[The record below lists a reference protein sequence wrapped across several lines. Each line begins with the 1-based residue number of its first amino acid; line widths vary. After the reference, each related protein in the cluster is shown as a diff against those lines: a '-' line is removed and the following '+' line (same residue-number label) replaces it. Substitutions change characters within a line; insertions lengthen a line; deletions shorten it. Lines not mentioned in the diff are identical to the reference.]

1 MNPTLEPVPDCLK
14 IGDWQCYVGSHE
26 PGHDGE
32 LIRLEPRVAGLAE
45 SFVTSL
51 LLTGKEALR
60 EGEQIMAANPEFSI
74 QRMMQAFPFKNP
86 GDIEHFVAG
95 LRLAGLKQV

>member
-1 MNPTLEPVPDCLK
+1 M
-14 IGDWQCYVGSHE
+14 
-26 PGHDGE
+26 
-32 LIRLEPRVAGLAE
+32 AGLAE

-60 EGEQIMAANPEFSI
+60 EGEQIMAANPDFSI

-86 GDIEHFVAG
+86 GDMAHLLPDYDWPG
-95 LRLAGLKQV
+95 

>member
-1 MNPTLEPVPDCLK
+1 
-14 IGDWQCYVGSHE
+14 
-26 PGHDGE
+26 
-32 LIRLEPRVAGLAE
+32 VAGLAE

-60 EGEQIMAANPEFSI
+60 EGEQIMAANPDFTI

-86 GDIEHFVAG
+86 SDMEHFIAG
-95 LRLAGLKQV
+95 LRLAGLK